1 MLNRLPTWCRGAL
14 FLAALMMSGVVFDGH
29 AQTRIFDAHVDAQ
42 GRVLIRGLQLDG
54 QRSARIRLDNVEL
67 PVCKACSSD
76 QAVVAQIPAS
86 VRGGRLPMRFQ
97 ANQYRRDFYVDLP
110 PRQTSLHQQY
120 AGLNANATRPLP

>member
-1 MLNRLPTWCRGAL
+1 MINRLPTWCRGAL
-14 FLAALMMSGVVFDGH
+14 FLAALMMCGVVFDGH

-54 QRSARIRLDNVEL
+54 QRSARIRLGDVEL
-67 PVCKACSSD
+67 PVCRSCSSD

-97 ANQYRRDFYVDLP
+97 SNQYRRDFYVNLP
-110 PRQTSLHQQY
+110 KQTAARQQY
-120 AGLNANATRPLP
+120 AGLNVNATRPLP